1 MAMTDTVSSGPMTPA
16 QMAENAALAAQLLKA
31 MANPHRLMLLC
42 LLNQGELSVGQL
54 NQTLALP
61 QSSLSQHLA
70 KLRNAGLV
78 STRRDAQ
85 TIYYALA
92 SAEVKAIIATLYSLY
107 CE

>member
-1 MAMTDTVSSGPMTPA
+1 MTATMTPA
-16 QMAENAALAAQLLKA
+16 QMAENATLAAQLLKA

-54 NQTLALP
+54 NDTLALP

-70 KLRNAGLV
+70 KLRDTGLV
-78 STRRDAQ
+78 NTRRDAQ
-85 TIYYALA
+85 TIYYSLA
-92 SAEVKAIIATLYSLY
+92 SSEVKAIIATLYSLY

>member
-1 MAMTDTVSSGPMTPA
+1 
-16 QMAENAALAAQLLKA
+16 MAENATVAAQLLKA
-31 MANPHRLMLLC
+31 MANPQRLMLLC

-54 NQTLALP
+54 NETLALP

-70 KLRNAGLV
+70 KLRDAGLV

-92 SAEVKAIIATLYSLY
+92 SVEVKAIIATLYSLY

>member
-1 MAMTDTVSSGPMTPA
+1 MTDTASSGTMTPA
-16 QMAENAALAAQLLKA
+16 QMAENATVAAQLLKA
-31 MANPHRLMLLC
+31 MANPQRLMLLC

-54 NQTLALP
+54 NETLALP

-70 KLRNAGLV
+70 KLRDAGLV

-92 SAEVKAIIATLYSLY
+92 SVEVKAIIATLYSLY

>member
-1 MAMTDTVSSGPMTPA
+1 MTPA
-16 QMAENAALAAQLLKA
+16 QMAENATLAAQLLKA

-70 KLRNAGLV
+70 RLRDAGLV